1 MSDASAAIGK
11 KQPSRRTRAYAF
23 LQDLGKSFMF
33 PIATLSAMGILVGIG
48 SAFTSPSMLQRLPL
62 LKNPILFTI
71 FSFMNNVGSYGF
83 TYLPVMFAMSLPF
96 GLAKRNKGVG
106 AIAGLAGYISM
117 NMGINF
123 MLKQTHQLASPAKM
137 TEAGQ
142 SMVLGIQSLEM
153 GVLGGILVGLITY
166 HLLEKYQ
173 EIKLPDAFSFFG
185 GIRFVPIISVIEE
198 SFVGL
203 VIPFIWP
210 TISRGI
216 VGLGRIIQYAG
227 VFGPFIYGVALSI
240 LKLAGL
246 HHILLAMIRFTDAG
260 GTAIVKGKT
269 VDGALNIFYAQ
280 LNAGL
285 PISHRAT
292 AFLSQGFMPTFMFGL
307 PAICLAI
314 WVTAKPENRN
324 RIKGL
329 LISATLIAFVSGIS
343 EPTEYLFLFV
353 APWLYVFHTIMQG
366 LSLSV
371 MMLAGAC
378 MGNTDGGVLDW
389 ILFGWLQ
396 PNSQWYVLIPIGL
409 IWFAIYFFVFRW
421 YILKYNVKTPGREDA
436 GEAVMSQ
443 GNGIYDPKVILA
455 ALGGKDNI
463 VSLDNCV
470 TRLRLQVK
478 DPSKLDEKKLKE
490 SGALAVMK
498 AEKSVQIVYG
508 AQVQSVKDG
517 VEKLINS
524 SEG

>member
-1 MSDASAAIGK
+1 MEQPIK
-11 KQPSRRTRAYAF
+11 KESMKTRVYAF

-48 SAFTSPSMLQRLPL
+48 SAFTAPPMMAR
-62 LKNPILFTI
+62 
-71 FSFMNNVGSYGF
+71 FSFLQNHIVNVIFNFINTVGSFGF
-83 TYLPVMFAMSLPF
+83 TYLPVMFAMALPF

-106 AIAGLAGYISM
+106 AIAALAGYISM

-123 MLKQTHQLASPAKM
+123 MLGQQHKLAPANKM
-137 TEAGQ
+137 QAMGQ
-142 SMVLGIQSLEM
+142 ANVLGIQSLEM

-166 HLLEKYQ
+166 YLLEKYQ

-185 GIRFVPIISVIEE
+185 GIRFVPIISVIVE

-203 VIPFIWP
+203 IIPFIWP
-210 TISRGI
+210 TFQSGI
-216 VGLGRIIQYAG
+216 VALGHLIQNAG
-227 VFGPFIYGVALSI
+227 VFGPFLYGIALSI
-240 LKLAGL
+240 LKLMGL

-260 GTAIVKGKT
+260 GTAIVKGKVVT
-269 VDGALNIFYAQ
+269 GALNIFYAQ
-280 LNAGL
+280 LNAGV
-285 PISHRAT
+285 PISHKAT

-314 WVTAKPENRN
+314 YVTAKPENRN

-329 LISATLIAFVSGIS
+329 LLSATLIAFVSGIS
-343 EPTEYLFLFV
+343 EPTEYLFLFI
-353 APWLYVFHTIMQG
+353 APMLYVFHTILQG

-371 MMLAGAC
+371 MMIAGAC

-396 PNSQWYVLIPIGL
+396 PNSKWWVLIPIGL
-409 IWFAIYFFVFRW
+409 IWFAIYFFFFRW
-421 YILKYNVKTPGREDA
+421 YILKYNVKTPGRE
-436 GEAVMSQ
+436 GEGDVVMTQ
-443 GNGIYDPKVILA
+443 NNGIYDPQVILE
-455 ALGGKDNI
+455 ALGGQSNI

-470 TRLRLQVK
+470 TRLRLEVN
-478 DPSKLDEKKLKE
+478 DPSKIDEDKLKQ

-498 AEKSVQIVYG
+498 AEKSVQVVYG

-517 VEKLINS
+517 VEKLMNNGITA
-524 SEG
+524 